1 LLVAEYKS
9 QKGRITCYV
18 TQRQHDDDKHLGLME
33 ASLDG
38 VLAGFPLPGWSK
50 KHASYNSLY
59 LFFLF
64 LHSPLDVIDL
74 DNDAVDIAK
83 CLGRLSHFFQGAK
96 RLFTCYSLTPDE
108 LRLYLRKVGQYF
120 RPVVVLPQ

>member
-1 LLVAEYKS
+1 M
-9 QKGRITCYV
+9 
-18 TQRQHDDDKHLGLME
+18 QRQHDDDKHLLME

-50 KHASYNSLY
+50 KHASCISHY

-64 LHSPLDVIDL
+64 SHSPLDVIDL

-96 RLFTCYSLTPDE
+96 KLFTCYSLTPDE
-108 LRLYLRKVGQYF
+108 LRRYSRRVYQSF